1 MGDLELLE
9 DKRLDSHREITKG
22 FFNKVQVLHD
32 IRHDFVE
39 LLEIVF

>member
-9 DKRLDSHREITKG
+9 DKRLDSHWEVTEG
-22 FFNKVQVLHD
+22 SLNKVQVLHD